1 MRRGCQVPS
10 CQAGLFWK
18 LNQNR
23 LRAVRLAA
31 SSGCLIAHTG
41 GLTCIWWTLDL
52 EPVENSKRGIQAF
65 SEHYLSCFLPII
77 GGFILKRVC
86 LNSEKHGWC
95 CLVFIFS
102 ICSVILVP
110 LANSRPAAMVSN
122 PAPFFVETR
131 QLSLSSCIWRKF
143 RPERQGRPL
152 VEAASL
158 AYSGNSPPT
167 SPTASQSLQHLHS
180 HSFPVW
186 FSITRES
193 TININCRFSENMIIF
208 NHGSGQETTTYLS
221 SP

>member
-1 MRRGCQVPS
+1 MTRFVLGERNEARLPGPVVSSCPQLKTQSEQITRSAAGSLPALSDCTYRRPHLYLVNPGPGARRKFQ
-10 CQAGLFWK
+10 K
-18 LNQNR
+18 RN
-23 LRAVRLAA
+23 
-31 SSGCLIAHTG
+31 SG
-41 GLTCIWWTLDL
+41 
-52 EPVENSKRGIQAF
+52 
-65 SEHYLSCFLPII
+65 EHYLSCFLPII

-180 HSFPVW
+180 HSLPV
-186 FSITRES
+186 
-193 TININCRFSENMIIF
+193 
-208 NHGSGQETTTYLS
+208 
-221 SP
+221 